1 MKTPFPWRSA
11 VAAALH
17 YTAAFLLTTLV
28 HELGHALV
36 SKQLG
41 GRPML
46 YNTHVENLA
55 PHLPASTEVAI
66 ALAGPLLSL
75 GQGIVFLSWAW
86 RRRGSG
92 DAALWRLY
100 LGLFGLINFM
110 GYLLIGPLVPYGDIG
125 QVEAIWQLPTWATVT
140 VAVLAGFGVQW
151 VVRQTA
157 PLFLDFGQ
165 RILARPMRGQLMQ
178 ALIAVP
184 WLLGSVLITAL
195 SWPLPT
201 PISLIYPIMSN
212 MVLGAAWGN
221 AMRDTYSDDAPIPT
235 ATLLSQLHLGWA
247 LAAVAVVGTV
257 FRLLAAGVA
266 L

>member
-1 MKTPFPWRSA
+1 MKTAFPWRGA
-11 VAAALH
+11 VTAGLH

-28 HELGHALV
+28 HEMGHALV

-41 GRPML
+41 GQPML
-46 YNTHVENLA
+46 YNTHVENLTK
-55 PHLPASTEVAI
+55 HLPASTEVAI

-75 GQGIVFLSWAW
+75 VQGVGFLGWAW
-86 RRRGSG
+86 RARGTG

-125 QVEAIWQLPTWATVT
+125 QVETIWQLPMWARV
-140 VAVLAGFGVQW
+140 VGAVLAGYALQR
-151 VVRQTA
+151 VVGQTA
-157 PLFLDFGQ
+157 PLFLDFGPD
-165 RILARPMRGQLMQ
+165 RLARSGRRQLMQ
-178 ALIAVP
+178 GLIGAP

-201 PISLIYPIMSN
+201 PISLLYPIMSN
-212 MVLGAAWGN
+212 LVLRAAWGK
-221 AMRDTYSDDAPIPT
+221 AMRGATPDEAAAPAAP
-235 ATLLSQLHLGWA
+235 LLSQLHLGWA
-247 LAAVAVVGTV
+247 IAAAVVVGTA
-257 FRLLAAGVA
+257 FRLLAGGVA